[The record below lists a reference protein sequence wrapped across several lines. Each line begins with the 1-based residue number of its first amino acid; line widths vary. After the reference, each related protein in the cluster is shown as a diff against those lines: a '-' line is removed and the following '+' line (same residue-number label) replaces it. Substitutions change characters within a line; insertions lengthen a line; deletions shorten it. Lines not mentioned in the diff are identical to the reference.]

1 MLRSLWTRICRRGNV
16 VVLGQRRICALLLA
30 AAGTLACLI
39 LLFTTSSG
47 AQEAQAVARPEG
59 AVAAA
64 GEDCVEFE
72 DEGNT
77 NDNADTPTGEDEAT
91 DEQTTASEGDE
102 DNTDTELDSV
112 QNENNDA
119 VETEQI
125 NDTGGTSGHGVDLD
139 VGTRQQSDIVTGWQV
154 QEGASGDIQQSLQLG
169 DEGDSGNDPQSQQP
183 EDEDN
188 GDDTSSLQ
196 DEEDGATTSND
207 ATSEDVT
214 PNDATANDAEDNDG
228 NDDECIV
235 AESVPD
241 ELLPPTGVSAR
252 SQNDGPAEK
261 KEKDSKR
268 QKRQSTRGES
278 PSDRNE
284 KTSDRD
290 GGQKKTGSAKEQR
303 SRIQEQRSRIQ
314 EEKQSGGSKKVVIKD
329 RSSSERVEVEDRS
342 SKEPRQESLG
352 ANSKAATTPD
362 PAPRLAANWPSP
374 SRREVAVTEEIRR
387 FAPRPGSEMTMSVR
401 ALGLYDAP
409 VASSGRREDLDNG
422 LIRMPQTDLPWEE
435 GDEKNVYVA
444 GHYLG
449 LEETN
454 SRMVFYNLHELKKGD
469 EIALKDELGQV
480 YKYRVSEKFAAESR
494 DSWAMGEV
502 RDRDMLTL
510 QTCIPPDFGKRLLV
524 RADRVRDDR

>member
-1 MLRSLWTRICRRGNV
+1 M

-30 AAGTLACLI
+30 AAGSLACLM
-39 LLFTTSSG
+39 LLFTTASG
-47 AQEAQAVARPEG
+47 AQAQAVARSGG

-77 NDNADTPTGEDEAT
+77 NDNADTPTGEDEAA

-102 DNTDTELDSV
+102 GNTDTELDSV
-112 QNENNDA
+112 QNENNDV

-125 NDTGGTSGHGVDLD
+125 NDTGGTSGSGADLD
-139 VGTRQQSDIVTGWQV
+139 VGTRQQSDTVTSQQV
-154 QEGASGDIQQSLQLG
+154 QEGESGDIQQSLQLG
-169 DEGDSGNDPQSQQP
+169 DEGDSGNDPQSQQS
-183 EDEDN
+183 EDEGEDN
-188 GDDTSSLQ
+188 GDDTGSLQ
-196 DEEDGATTSND
+196 DEEDGNATSNDTTSNDTTSND

-228 NDDECIV
+228 NDDECII

-241 ELLPPTGVSAR
+241 ELLPPTGVTPKP
-252 SQNDGPAEK
+252 QNDGLAEK
-261 KEKDSKR
+261 KERDSNR

-278 PSDRNE
+278 SSDRNE

-290 GGQKKTGSAKEQR
+290 GEEKKTGSAKEQR
-303 SRIQEQRSRIQ
+303 SRIQEQRSGIQ
-314 EEKQSGGSKKVVIKD
+314 EQKQSGGSKKVEIKD
-329 RSSSERVEVEDRS
+329 RSSGERVEVEDRS

-409 VASSGRREDLDNG
+409 VASSGRPEDLDNG
-422 LIRMPQTDLPWEE
+422 LVRMPQTDLPWEE

-449 LEETN
+449 LEGTN
-454 SRMVFYNLHELKKGD
+454 SRMVFYNLHKLKKGD
-469 EIALKDELGQV
+469 EIALKDGLGQV

>member
-1 MLRSLWTRICRRGNV
+1 MLRSLWTRIFRKGNV

-102 DNTDTELDSV
+102 DKTDTELDSV

-125 NDTGGTSGHGVDLD
+125 NDTGGTSGRGAALE
-139 VGTRQQSDIVTGWQV
+139 VGTRQQSDIVTGRQV

-196 DEEDGATTSND
+196 DEEDGDTTS
-207 ATSEDVT
+207 
-214 PNDATANDAEDNDG
+214 NDAEDNDG
-228 NDDECIV
+228 NDDECII

-252 SQNDGPAEK
+252 SQNDGSAEK
-261 KEKDSKR
+261 KEKDSNR
-268 QKRQSTRGES
+268 QKKQSTRVES
-278 PSDRNE
+278 SSDRNGE
-284 KTSDRD
+284 
-290 GGQKKTGSAKEQR
+290 QKKTGSAEKSSTAKEQR
-303 SRIQEQRSRIQ
+303 SRIREQ
-314 EEKQSGGSKKVVIKD
+314 KKPGGSKKVEIKD
-329 RSSSERVEVEDRS
+329 RSSSEAVVTPGTSSSMRS
-342 SKEPRQESLG
+342 GPTRR
-352 ANSKAATTPD
+352 
-362 PAPRLAANWPSP
+362 PRLH
-374 SRREVAVTEEIRR
+374 RT
-387 FAPRPGSEMTMSVR
+387 PRPGWPPTGR
-401 ALGLYDAP
+401 ARRAGRSPPQRRSAASPRAP
-409 VASSGRREDLDNG
+409 ARR
-422 LIRMPQTDLPWEE
+422 
-435 GDEKNVYVA
+435 
-444 GHYLG
+444 
-449 LEETN
+449 
-454 SRMVFYNLHELKKGD
+454 
-469 EIALKDELGQV
+469 
-480 YKYRVSEKFAAESR
+480 
-494 DSWAMGEV
+494 
-502 RDRDMLTL
+502 
-510 QTCIPPDFGKRLLV
+510 
-524 RADRVRDDR
+524 